1 MFFKK
6 TSLLLTILSL
16 TLTSFSIVKA
26 NDEKPR
32 SVIDFD
38 FDWRFSLSDPGGAES
53 KTFDDSNWRKL
64 HVPHDWSAEQPF
76 DKKFASSTGFL
87 PGGIGWYRK
96 EFDAPANWSDK
107 EVSIEFDGVYRNST
121 VWLNGKLLGIRPSGY
136 TSFAYRL
143 TPHLKAGE
151 KNVIAVRVARE
162 EVADSRWYPGT
173 GIYRHV
179 KLVVTDPLHFARH
192 GVFVRI
198 PRVTDE
204 RADITAEMKVINRS
218 KKSAD
223 IRIESIVIDPD
234 GKQLSSQSINGTL
247 PPESE
252 KEFAQWQVVE
262 NPKRWSVDDPKL
274 YQFITKI
281 YSDDQLLD
289 EITTPIGLRTF
300 HFDPNLGFFLNGK
313 SMKLKGLCLHHDAGA
328 LGAAVPDEVLERRLV
343 LVKSIGGNAV
353 RCSHNP
359 MAAEFYDICDR
370 IGLLVMDEA
379 FDEWELGKRKW
390 VKGRN
395 VGRAKRAGYNQAFE
409 KWAERDLAEMVLRSR
424 NHPSV
429 VMWSIGNEIDYPGD
443 PYDHPEFFDP
453 AAPPVDEGSPSAT
466 RLSVV
471 APKLI
476 STVKRYDSTRPVT
489 MALSNTPTA
498 NGIGLPDMLDVAG
511 YNYQEKFY
519 TQDHTNHPGRII
531 LGSENGKGMRSW
543 RAVAENDYISGQ
555 FLWVGFDF
563 LGEADKWPN
572 HGSRW
577 GVFDTRGFI
586 KPHSVHYHAAWKE
599 EPSVRMHVFSNETM
613 QNGRLQHKAFPS
625 SLSNQPE
632 NNYQV
637 LIFSNCDSIR
647 LLLDGQKIAVIKID
661 DRIIKTYRA
670 KVETNSKELVVEGL
684 IDGKVVTTDKLKSHD
699 KASKL
704 KLIVDKTEIAA
715 DGKST
720 AHVEV
725 QIIDQDGTLVPQ
737 RHDGITC
744 EVKGA
749 GRLLAVDNGNQGD
762 TTPLTSKTKS
772 THDGRLMAYIQSQL
786 DPGKIVV
793 RATAEGLQDAEITIE
808 TR

>member
-6 TSLLLTILSL
+6 TGLLLTILSL

-218 KKSAD
+218 KKPTD

-281 YSDDQLLD
+281 YSGNQLLD

-328 LGAAVPDEVLERRLV
+328 LGAAVPDEVLERRLK

-519 TQDHTNHPGRII
+519 AQDHTNHPGRII

-563 LGEADKWPN
+563 LGEADEWPN

-586 KPHSVHYHAAWKE
+586 KQHSNQYYRTWASKPMVKIIPP
-599 EPSVRMHVFSNETM
+599 PSGFSNKLW
-613 QNGRLQHKAFPS
+613 RSHS
-625 SLSNQPE
+625 SYPRSYVGSIGE
-632 NNYQV
+632 KVTY
-637 LIFSNCDSIR
+637 LIDSNCDSCR
-647 LLLDGQKIAVIKID
+647 LKLNGKEIPLKDYDQNID
-661 DRIIKTYRA
+661 YA
-670 KVETNSKELVVEGL
+670 EFNYQPGELVLEG
-684 IDGKVVTTDKLKSHD
+684 IQEGKVVAVDRITSYGAATKLQLTADRK
-699 KASKL
+699 
-704 KLIVDKTEIAA
+704 EIAA

-720 AHVEV
+720 VHIEV
-725 QIIDQDGTLVPQ
+725 QITDDSGYLVPLF
-737 RHDGITC
+737 REGIRC
-744 EVKGA
+744 SLEGN
-749 GRLLAVDNGNQGD
+749 GRLLAVDNGNQND
-762 TTPLTSKTKS
+762 PTPLASKTKS
-772 THDGRLMAYIQSQL
+772 THDGRLMAYVQSTREA
-786 DPGKIVV
+786 GTITV
-793 RATAEGLQDAEITIE
+793 RAQAKGLQPVKLVIKTL
-808 TR
+808 